1 MSARKRALWPGLFH
15 LEGLRHFL
23 FICRNIIRRARIR
36 LSSYVSAIF
45 HRSTKRAIPMRHK
58 QANERQPRS
67 TDRVDPRPV
76 VVTLSACLRAHPHAW
91 PLSARSGPCFFTPLL
106 FVLGRSIAFLGP
118 TVCTAPAFIPV
129 RVASLYTL
137 PARSTLGFRSFR
149 GARRVLSTTTPRRA
163 DAGHRRSAQCPL
175 CARSCH

>member
-1 MSARKRALWPGLFH
+1 MSSNQSRSSPPDGQRYRSTRYPPIRHKQAHAIWPLKMSARKRALWPGLFH

-45 HRSTKRAIPMRHK
+45 HRSTKLAIPMRHK

-91 PLSARSGPCFFTPLL
+91 PLSARSGPCFFHPL
-106 FVLGRSIAFLGP
+106 V
-118 TVCTAPAFIPV
+118 VC
-129 RVASLYTL
+129 
-137 PARSTLGFRSFR
+137 FR
-149 GARRVLSTTTPRRA
+149 
-163 DAGHRRSAQCPL
+163 
-175 CARSCH
+175 